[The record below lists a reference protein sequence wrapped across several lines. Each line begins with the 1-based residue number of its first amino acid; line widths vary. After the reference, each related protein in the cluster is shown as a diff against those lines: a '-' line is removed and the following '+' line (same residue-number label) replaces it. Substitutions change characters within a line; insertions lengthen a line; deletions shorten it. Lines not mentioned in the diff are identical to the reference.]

1 MPVDLRVRWPKSKAI
16 SFSAKR
22 VHTLRVA
29 IKLLKL
35 RVKEFDFLE
44 VIRCVSLVLLGLHTC
59 VIWACA
65 VLALSLS
72 LSLSSGFFGRT
83 FSLCFFFRRLG
94 SKDYAFRPAP
104 LFERTHAKTRGVGV
118 DYLCFFRR
126 YFSFCFCLSYLL
138 STPVSFKP
146 VQCLPSLSLSSR
158 FFSSIFFFL
167 FLLILFTLHTCVI

>member
-72 LSLSSGFFGRT
+72 LSLSLRVFLVELF
-83 FSLCFFFRRLG
+83 LC
-94 SKDYAFRPAP
+94 
-104 LFERTHAKTRGVGV
+104 V
-118 DYLCFFRR
+118 
-126 YFSFCFCLSYLL
+126 
-138 STPVSFKP
+138 
-146 VQCLPSLSLSSR
+146 
-158 FFSSIFFFL
+158 FFSSAR
-167 FLLILFTLHTCVI
+167 V